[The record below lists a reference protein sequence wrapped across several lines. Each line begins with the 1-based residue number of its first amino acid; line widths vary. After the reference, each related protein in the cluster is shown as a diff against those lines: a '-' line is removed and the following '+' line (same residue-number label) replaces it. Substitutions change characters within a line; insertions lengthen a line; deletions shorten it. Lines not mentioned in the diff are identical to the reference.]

1 MTGSGLSRVKIP
13 FAVYPKRWGEA
24 GISRVVPR
32 PVKVSKGP
40 CDREAIQRCLAAPGD
55 DVPGPHG
62 WYHDRPGE
70 KGMLVAFP
78 LKLAVFQQS
87 AINAHAAIRR

>member
-40 CDREAIQRCLAAPGD
+40 CDREAIQR
-55 DVPGPHG
+55 VPGG
-62 WYHDRPGE
+62 AR
-70 KGMLVAFP
+70 
-78 LKLAVFQQS
+78 
-87 AINAHAAIRR
+87 

>member
-1 MTGSGLSRVKIP
+1 MVPERQPMTGSGLSRVKIP

-40 CDREAIQRCLAAPGD
+40 CDREAIQRVLG
-55 DVPGPHG
+55 GT
-62 WYHDRPGE
+62 R
-70 KGMLVAFP
+70 
-78 LKLAVFQQS
+78 
-87 AINAHAAIRR
+87 